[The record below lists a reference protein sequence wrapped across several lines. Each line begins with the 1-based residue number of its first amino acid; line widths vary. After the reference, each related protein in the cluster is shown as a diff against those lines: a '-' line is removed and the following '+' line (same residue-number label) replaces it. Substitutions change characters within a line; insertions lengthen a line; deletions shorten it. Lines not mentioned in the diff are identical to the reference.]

1 MEKIL
6 SFVSSPEHELAMKK
20 AKALSTLHELPEE
33 FELDELIKRLIF
45 IDKVEKG
52 LQQAKEG
59 KTISHEQ
66 LKAEMKKW

>member
-1 MEKIL
+1 MQTPDTINL
-6 SFVSSPEHELAMKK
+6 KK
-20 AKALSTLHELPEE
+20 AKAINTLNELPEE
-33 FELDELIKRLIF
+33 FELDDLIERLIF

-66 LKAEMKKW
+66 LKDEMNVT